1 MAWLCLRSTLK
12 VSRGKTLERLVLCLC
27 VWGEGEGEQDTI
39 LIMICTWLLHC
50 LLLLYCIANDV
61 VLHAFS
67 VVIVLSVLRL
77 FLLVIHPLLSPF

>member
-1 MAWLCLRSTLK
+1 MAVSKKYLKSLKGKDTVETRS
-12 VSRGKTLERLVLCLC
+12 VFVC
-27 VWGEGEGEQDTI
+27 VCGGGGEQDTI

-67 VVIVLSVLRL
+67 VVIALSVLRL